1 MSMHRHVNMDK
12 SLYFLSITL
21 KLFSS
26 NILSDKLFWQS
37 ALSVCRR
44 GEEGPDVFSLGSS
57 LLGNLCPHGHGVSHS
72 FQFLCQPSPFFS
84 CPQQDEQEI
93 TTVSPEDTRLAASVA
108 SGPYNVCKGKN
119 KLPFEKCRFPPS
131 LLSSLF
137 HSAFALLSCLSVSRL
152 CIWDAL
158 SIHNPPLSV
167 HHILPPNHYLSPS
180 PFPCWFS
187 PSSTH
192 LSSEILRL
200 SVAIKI
206 LEAK

>member
-1 MSMHRHVNMDK
+1 MSKHRRDNMDK

-37 ALSVCRR
+37 VLSVCRL
-44 GEEGPDVFSLGSS
+44 GEEGPDIFSWGSS
-57 LLGNLCPHGHGVSHS
+57 LLGNHCPHCHGVCRS

-93 TTVSPEDTRLAASVA
+93 TIGSPEDMRQTASVA
-108 SGPYNVCKGKN
+108 SGPYNVCKGKS
-119 KLPFEKCRFPPS
+119 KLSFEKCRFPPS
-131 LLSSLF
+131 LLSSLL

-158 SIHNPPLSV
+158 SIHSPPPSV
-167 HHILPPNHYLSPS
+167 HHILPPNHYLSAS
-180 PFPCWFS
+180 PFLCWLS

-192 LSSEILRL
+192 LSSEILSL

-206 LEAK
+206 FEAK